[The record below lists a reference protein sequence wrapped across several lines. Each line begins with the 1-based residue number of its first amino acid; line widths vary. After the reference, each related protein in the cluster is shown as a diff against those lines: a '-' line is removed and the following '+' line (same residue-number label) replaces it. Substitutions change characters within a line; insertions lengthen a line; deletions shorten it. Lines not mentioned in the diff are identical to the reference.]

1 MQGSAKIRRCEEQC
15 LSQWSLA
22 GGALP
27 SQTIPE
33 LLKLTNLVQ
42 TLRWRPVAPGGIPH
56 TLIQDD
62 NYEGYFIPKGTVL
75 FANAWTIHRDE
86 KDYFAPDEFYP
97 ERWLGNRYGT
107 IGPEVKEEGRREMY
121 GFGAGRRVCSG
132 QTMAENSMV
141 TILRPSRILS
151 ID

>member
-1 MQGSAKIRRCEEQC
+1 M
-15 LSQWSLA
+15 
-22 GGALP
+22 
-27 SQTIPE
+27 
-33 LLKLTNLVQ
+33 
-42 TLRWRPVAPGGIPH
+42 APGGIPH

-62 NYEGYFIPKGTVL
+62 NYEGYFIPKGTML

-86 KDYFAPDEFYP
+86 KEYLAPDDFYP

-141 TILRPSRILS
+141 TILEAAFLLAPCFRHPLT
-151 ID
+151 